1 VSETLF
7 THDSP
12 QEFFQEYFTNS
23 GYCDAQSILPHGD
36 VYFCHCTCGRWD
48 IEAPDRETGLD
59 MAREHTRE
67 ITERELA
74 KLAREEAA
82 AAAS

>member
-1 VSETLF
+1 MSETLF

-12 QEFFQEYFTNS
+12 QEFFQESFSNT
-23 GYCDAQSILPHGD
+23 GYCDAQSILPQDGH
-36 VYFCHCTCGRWD
+36 YHCHCTCGRWD
-48 IEAPDRETGLD
+48 VDAPDRETGVN

-74 KLAREEAA
+74 KRERQDGEGATP
-82 AAAS
+82 